1 MTARAMAPGGWPV
14 RAGVALLLAVAVLVA
29 AAPWI
34 APHAS
39 SDQFADK
46 AYAPPM
52 RIRVI
57 DAGRVRSPF
66 VYRQALQ
73 DRLLRTFGEDRS
85 QPLSLRF
92 FADGKLVSLPP
103 GAGPLLLLGADPL
116 GRDVFSR
123 VLLGARLSLGVALA
137 GVVGALLVGALAGGL
152 AGATGGWIDRI
163 LMIIAD
169 AVVAL
174 PGAYLVLVL
183 RGLLP
188 RVISTGETFGL
199 MALLFSVAA
208 WPHAARG
215 VRAIVALERTKD
227 YAEAARA
234 SGAGPWRLVRHLLP
248 AARGFLAVEVVLLI
262 PALLVAEA
270 TVSFLN
276 MGFPEPAASWGTMLQ
291 DAANVAVM
299 SQAPWL
305 LAPALALFVVVFG
318 VQLLRAT
325 PPAEPPAAPAA
336 AYRPTGVPRTR

>member
-1 MTARAMAPGGWPV
+1 MTAREISRPGWTPRV
-14 RAGVALLLAVAVLVA
+14 GVAMLITTAVLVA
-29 AAPWI
+29 AASWI
-34 APHAS
+34 APHTS
-39 SDQFADK
+39 SDQFPDK
-46 AYAPPM
+46 AYASPM
-52 RIRVI
+52 RIHLV
-57 DAGRVRSPF
+57 AEGRLRSPF
-66 VYRQALQ
+66 VYRQVLE
-73 DRLLRTFGEDRS
+73 DRLLRRFGEDRS

-92 FADGKLVSLPP
+92 FANGKLVSQEP

-123 VLLGARLSLGVALA
+123 VLLGARLSLGVAVT
-137 GVVGALLVGALAGGL
+137 GVIGALLVGALAGGL
-152 AGATGGWIDRI
+152 AGAAGGWVDRI
-163 LMIIAD
+163 IMIVAD
-169 AVVAL
+169 GVVAL

-188 RVISTGETFGL
+188 RVLSTGETFGL
-199 MALLFSVAA
+199 MALLFAAAA

-215 VRAIVALERTKD
+215 VRAIVALERAKE

-234 SGAGPWRLVRHLLP
+234 SGAGSWRLARHLLP

-299 SQAPWL
+299 TQAPWL
-305 LAPALALFVVVFG
+305 LAPALALFVVVLG
-318 VQLLRAT
+318 VQLLGAT
-325 PPAEPPAAPAA
+325 PLTARAA
-336 AYRPTGVPRTR
+336 ARSFFIPNS

>member
-1 MTARAMAPGGWPV
+1 MTAREVARRGWAP
-14 RAGVALLLAVAVLVA
+14 RAGVALLLTIAIMVAM
-29 AAPWI
+29 APWI

-39 SDQFADK
+39 SDQFPDK

-52 RIRVI
+52 RIHLV
-57 DAGRVRSPF
+57 DGGRLRSPF
-66 VYRQALQ
+66 VYRQVLE
-73 DRLLRTFGEDRS
+73 DRLLRRFGEDRS
-85 QPLSLRF
+85 QPLPLRV
-92 FADGKLVSLPP
+92 FAAGRLVSLAP

-137 GVVGALLVGALAGGL
+137 GVLGALLVGALAGGL
-152 AGATGGWIDRI
+152 AGAAGGWVDRI
-163 LMIIAD
+163 LMIVAD
-169 AVVAL
+169 AIVAL

-199 MALLFSVAA
+199 MALLFSAAA

-234 SGAGPWRLVRHLLP
+234 SGAGAWRLVRHLLP
-248 AARGFLAVEVVLLI
+248 AASGFLAVEVVLLI

-305 LAPALALFVVVFG
+305 LAPALALFVVELG
-318 VQLLRAT
+318 VQLLHTA
-325 PPAEPPAAPAA
+325 PPAEPSAAPASRVDPLVA
-336 AYRPTGVPRTR
+336 LRH